1 MPSESKGGEEKER
14 KMGADGLI
22 GEVRKVLMG
31 AEFVREFETFAEKH
45 IEPFLDALV
54 KGESP
59 ASDGGDHSHSFY
71 DTYKVY
77 LDHFERRVEQHI
89 VAAGATVGDFMAV
102 ARRRSS
108 MSDFDPNRFFLG
120 RLATTEYETFIV
132 LMMNEAKRIRK
143 QRNDEAESGRP
154 QARAARRR

>member
-1 MPSESKGGEEKER
+1 MPSESKGGEEKEER

-59 ASDGGDHSHSFY
+59 TSDGGDHSHSFY

-102 ARRRSS
+102 ARIENA
-108 MSDFDPNRFFLG
+108 SDFDPKRFSL
-120 RLATTEYETFIV
+120 
-132 LMMNEAKRIRK
+132 
-143 QRNDEAESGRP
+143 
-154 QARAARRR
+154 

>member
-1 MPSESKGGEEKER
+1 MPSESKGGEEKEER

-59 ASDGGDHSHSFY
+59 TSDGGDHSHSFY

-89 VAAGATVGDFMAV
+89 IAAGATVGDFMAV
-102 ARRRSS
+102 AREALENA
-108 MSDFDPNRFFLG
+108 SDFDPNRFFLEAL
-120 RLATTEYETFIV
+120 LATTEYETFIV

-143 QRNDEAESGRP
+143 QRNDEAESKDGHK
-154 QARAARRR
+154 